1 MFILNPNSG
10 VPLYRQLIEQVR
22 RLVAGGQLPPG
33 SELPSVRDIAQAHA
47 VNPMTVSKA
56 YALLEA
62 EGLLERRRG
71 RQMTVAA
78 GRRSQATLTQRLK
91 QVEPQAQQ
99 LVLSAKQ
106 LELTPRDLESL
117 IQRCWEQKNDE

>member
-1 MFILNPNSG
+1 MFILNPASG
-10 VPLYRQLIEQVR
+10 VPIYRQLVEQVR
-22 RLVAGGQLPPG
+22 RLIAGGQLGPG

-62 EGLLERRRG
+62 EGLLERNRG
-71 RQMTVAA
+71 RPMTVAA
-78 GRRSQATLTQRLK
+78 GRRPQASLIQRLK
-91 QVEPQAQQ
+91 QVEPQVEQ

-106 LELTPRDLESL
+106 LELGPKDLEAL
-117 IQRCWEQKNDE
+117 IRQHWEQKNDE